1 MIIPGSRF
9 RKQKKKSYKLYVIIV
24 ISILA
29 LFAILYL
36 FGFKHIG
43 TKTVEN
49 SKLIHTESKTLEELW
64 MENKYR
70 DLTVKCDK
78 ILSTKPLDPEAL
90 IYNGFANFQLG
101 IAQFTLED
109 QLPLLDQS
117 IKNLRKAIILKSHP
131 LSGKV
136 NYVLG
141 KAYYHKGR
149 FYMDEAITYMENS
162 IKLGY
167 INDDSYKYLGLSYSE
182 LGFYK
187 KGIEYFL
194 KALKDNNN
202 NDMLLLVIGQT
213 YHKLGDTVNS
223 ELYLKR
229 AIETNDDFRVEI
241 KSRFLLGK
249 LYFENSNF
257 SKAEEQ
263 YNLILAKDSKSADA
277 HYFKGEIYSELGNTV
292 KARAEW
298 RKTLELDPSHYGALL
313 RLYPTN

>member
-1 MIIPGSRF
+1 MIIPESRF
-9 RKQKKKSYKLYVIIV
+9 RKQRKKSFKLQNFIIV
-24 ISILA
+24 IAILA
-29 LFAILYL
+29 LLAILFL
-36 FGFKHIG
+36 FGFKKIEK
-43 TKTVEN
+43 KTVVN
-49 SKLIHTESKTLEELW
+49 PQITNTGDKTLEELW
-64 MENKYR
+64 TENKYK
-70 DLTVKCDK
+70 DLTEKCDV
-78 ILSTKPLDPEAL
+78 ILTTKPMDPETL
-90 IYNGFANFQLG
+90 IYNGFASFQLG

-117 IKNLRKAIILKSHP
+117 IKNLRKANILKSHP

-149 FYMDEAITYMENS
+149 FYMDEAIKYLEKS
-162 IKLGY
+162 INLGF

-194 KALKDNNN
+194 KALKDNND
-202 NDMLLLVIGQT
+202 DMLLLVIGQT

-249 LYFENSNF
+249 LYFENSEF

-263 YNLILAKDSKSADA
+263 YDLILAKDGKSADA

>member
-1 MIIPGSRF
+1 MIIPESRF
-9 RKQKKKSYKLYVIIV
+9 KKQKKKKFKIIPIIIV
-24 ISILA
+24 LGIFILLSIA
-29 LFAILYL
+29 YL
-36 FGFKHIG
+36 TIYKNKEKNVG
-43 TKTVEN
+43 TDPKV
-49 SKLIHTESKTLEELW
+49 IHTQDKTLKELW
-64 MENKYR
+64 IDNKYR
-70 DLTVKCDK
+70 DLNEKCEG
-78 ILSTKPLDPEAL
+78 ILLLRPLDAEAL
-90 IYNGFANFQLG
+90 IYNGFAYFQLG

-109 QLPLLDQS
+109 QLPLLDLS
-117 IKNLRKAIILKSHP
+117 ITNLRKADLLKSHP

-149 FYMDEAITYMENS
+149 FYMDEAINYMEKS
-162 IKLGY
+162 ISLGFL
-167 INDDSYKYLGLSYSE
+167 NDDSYKYLGLSYSE

-194 KALKDNNN
+194 KAIKDKND
-202 NDMLLLVIGQT
+202 DMLLLVIGQT

-223 ELYLKR
+223 ELYLKS
-229 AIETNDDFRVEI
+229 AIEINDDFRVEI

-249 LYFENSNF
+249 LYFENGEF
-257 SKAEEQ
+257 TKAEEQ
-263 YNLILAKDSKSADA
+263 YDLILAKDTKSADA

-298 RKTLELDPSHYGALL
+298 RKTLGIDPSHYGALL

>member
-1 MIIPGSRF
+1 MIIPESRF
-9 RKQKKKSYKLYVIIV
+9 RKQKKRHVKIIP
-24 ISILA
+24 IILIGA
-29 LFAILYL
+29 LVLFLILYL
-36 FGFKHIG
+36 FMYKNNE
-43 TKTVEN
+43 KTIERDPKV
-49 SKLIHTESKTLEELW
+49 IHTRDKTLKELW
-64 MENKYR
+64 VDNKYR
-70 DLTVKCDK
+70 DLNEKCES
-78 ILSTKPLDPEAL
+78 ILLLNPLDAEAL
-90 IYNGFANFQLG
+90 LYNGFAYFQLG

-109 QLPLLDQS
+109 QLPLLDLS
-117 IKNLRKAIILKSHP
+117 IVNLRKANLLKSHP

-149 FYMDEAITYMENS
+149 FFMDEAINYMEKS
-162 IKLGY
+162 INLGFL
-167 INDDSYKYLGLSYSE
+167 NDDSYKYLGLSYSE

-194 KALKDNNN
+194 KAIKEKDD
-202 NDMLLLVIGQT
+202 DMLFLVLGQT
-213 YHKLGDTVNS
+213 YHKLGDIVNS

-249 LYFENSNF
+249 LYFENGEF

-277 HYFKGEIYSELGNTV
+277 HYFKGEIYSEQGNSV
-292 KARAEW
+292 RARAEW
-298 RKTLELDPSHYGALL
+298 RKTLAIDPSHYGALL
-313 RLYPTN
+313 SLYPTN

>member
-1 MIIPGSRF
+1 MIIPESRF
-9 RKQKKKSYKLYVIIV
+9 RKQKKNKIKIIPIVVIFCILLLLV
-24 ISILA
+24 IA
-29 LFAILYL
+29 YL
-36 FGFKHIG
+36 FLFTNNKKI
-43 TKTVEN
+43 TAKDPKV
-49 SKLIHTESKTLEELW
+49 IHTQDKTLEQLW
-64 MENKYR
+64 KDNKYR
-70 DLTVKCDK
+70 DLTEKCDT
-78 ILSTKPLDPEAL
+78 ILLSRPLDPEAL
-90 IYNGFANFQLG
+90 IYNGFAYFQLG

-109 QLPLLDQS
+109 QLPLLDLS
-117 IKNLRKAIILKSHP
+117 ILNLRKADLLKSHP

-149 FYMDEAITYMENS
+149 FYMDEAIHYMEKS
-162 IKLGY
+162 INLGF

-182 LGFYK
+182 LGFYRE
-187 KGIEYFL
+187 GIKYFL
-194 KALKDNNN
+194 KAIKDKSD
-202 NDMLLLVIGQT
+202 DMLLLVIGQT

-249 LYFENSNF
+249 LYFENGDF
-257 SKAEEQ
+257 TKAEEQ
-263 YNLILAKDSKSADA
+263 YNLILAKDPRSADA

-298 RKTLELDPSHYGALL
+298 RKTLSIDPSHYGALL
-313 RLYPTN
+313 HLYPTN